1 MGFNIKHLNKYMRW
15 IKKNRAEYKDNCKI
29 SKEYAKLCSDLDF
42 ALLLNKPAAS
52 CLEFISAANRNS
64 ECRHYAIADESD
76 NYLGTISLKDVD
88 TEKKTAEYAI
98 STRSCA
104 HGTGAAMQAT
114 EEVLKIAFEQLNLE
128 RVYLNVLV
136 DNARAN
142 AFYKK
147 AGFRFERCEEH
158 AVKIRG
164 EWKDLNWY
172 AINREEF
179 LRVY

>member
-1 MGFNIKHLNKYMRW
+1 MKIHLRTLEEKD
-15 IKKNRAEYKDNCKI
+15 AEGMLEWMTDPSVICFFQFDATNMTI
-29 SKEYAKLCSDLDF
+29 D
-42 ALLLNKPAAS
+42 S
-52 CLEFISAANRNS
+52 CLEFISTANRNS
-64 ECRHYAIADESD
+64 ECRHYAIADEFD
-76 NYLGTISLKDVD
+76 NYLGTISLKDINA
-88 TEKKTAEYAI
+88 EKKTAEYAI